1 MRMIGHLDSGVKA
14 RSFSDY
20 LTVKGIENQVEP
32 EKDGTWSVWIHS
44 EEQLEW
50 AKKLLGLFQK
60 NPMDPEYQSAARAAE
75 DVRLKKRKEQEEYER
90 RVKSRRH
97 LFRPLAAHGFGPVT
111 FALIFISVLVFV
123 AMNATPDGAKVEHVL
138 QISRSD
144 FNNVDR
150 LSLLKQFL
158 ERVRGFRELFPEI
171 RAGEVWRLFTPMF
184 LHYGFLH
191 IFFNMLWLRDL
202 GSMIEARQNS
212 LLLIIQVAVMSALSN
227 VAQYLVIGFYFG
239 GMSGVVYGLLGY
251 IWIRGKFDPAS
262 GLFLH
267 PSTLTMMIIWLF
279 AGIVGLLGPIANTAH
294 AVGLL
299 TGMAWGFISSLR
311 HR

>member
-1 MRMIGHLDSGVKA
+1 MIGHLDSGVKA

-20 LTVKGIENQVEP
+20 LTVKGIENQIEP
-32 EKDGTWSVWIHS
+32 EKDGTWTLWIHS
-44 EEQLEW
+44 EEQLSW
-50 AKKLLGLFQK
+50 AKDLLSLFQK
-60 NPMDPEYQSAARAAE
+60 NPTDPEFQTATRAAE
-75 DVRLKKRKEQEEYER
+75 AIREKKRKEQEEYER
-90 RVKSRRH
+90 RVKGRRH
-97 LFRPLAAHGFGPVT
+97 LFRPLTAYGFGPVT
-111 FALIFISVLVFV
+111 FVLIFISVLVFV
-123 AMNATPDGAKVEHVL
+123 AMNVSPEGPKLEHAL

-144 FNNVDR
+144 FNNVDH
-150 LSLLKQFL
+150 LSLLKQFA
-158 ERVRGFRELFPEI
+158 ERVSGIRQLFPEI

-212 LLLIIQVAVMSALSN
+212 LLLITQVAIMSALSN

-251 IWIRGKFDPAS
+251 IWIRGKFDPGS

-267 PSTLTMMIIWLF
+267 PSTVTMMIIWLF